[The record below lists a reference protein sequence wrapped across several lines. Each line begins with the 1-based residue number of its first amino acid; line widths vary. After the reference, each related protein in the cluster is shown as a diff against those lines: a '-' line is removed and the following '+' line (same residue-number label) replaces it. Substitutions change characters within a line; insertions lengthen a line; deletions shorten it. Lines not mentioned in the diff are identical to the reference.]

1 MNETLNINTLGE
13 IMNRVEAYRNFS
25 LANNGYTKVQ
35 PGTALA
41 RHAEKLVKMG
51 KCAWVA
57 PGYVTADIDKLDI
70 VKGIFYGYMN

>member
-1 MNETLNINTLGE
+1 MN
-13 IMNRVEAYRNFS
+13 MNRVEAYRNFR

-41 RHAEKLVKMG
+41 RHAEKLVKMR

-57 PGYVTADIDKLDI
+57 PGYVTAHLEKIEAVRAVLF
-70 VKGIFYGYMN
+70 GRTA